1 MAQIARPGESAQIG
15 GVPNTVQTI
24 SGVTLPL
31 SVYAKTSGIDKLK
44 RILTRSL
51 STAQVHAVVI
61 GDSNG
66 YAYGKYAE
74 WNKNWCNYL
83 YEVLAPLQP
92 NASDK
97 IASYVVQPYG
107 FGVSAVADIPTDNP
121 SHPVNARWYG
131 TMPINLGPNSF
142 PQMSFSGGAVFNNST
157 IGGQRVAG
165 YLHCRTTAR
174 QQTFE
179 ENKDRARIIYGIG
192 QDAATG
198 AGNPY
203 AVPVNPRG
211 LRGETITQAA
221 FNASFGSVTVDIMDA
236 TGVADPNTLLTGGT
250 PLQTFTI
257 TAGYF
262 NRTFCSGGLISAE
275 ITLPASSDVLI
286 RMTPDGTSSGFILEG
301 IQFYNS
307 ALTTGVQLWDRCVS
321 GRGFGNSRSRRRD
334 AVTGVV
340 DPTFGIDGSLRDIYD
355 RPGFVACFESFKFAA
370 PYTNAPATFQQSY
383 QLGNLT
389 ASASHYNPGAQVW
402 MVRLLIND
410 LANAATERV
419 ECLKQYVRD
428 HVLFLDQFNTA
439 STECVYILDV
449 PPCRPGLD
457 AGTLDERNKWYYGI
471 GDSRFKYS
479 DLIAALK
486 TVVDEYPGTMILHD
500 SHQAIGTL
508 PPIADPAR
516 GNAKGLK
523 DTKRFY
529 LGTRDTSTSSGN
541 GDFLH
546 PDQEQ
551 FNRGF
556 LEFMRMMV
564 AGVTG

>member
-1 MAQIARPGESAQIG
+1 MPTIPTVRG
-15 GVPNTVQTI
+15 GSPVYQTI

-31 SVYAKTSGIDKLK
+31 SVYAQTSGIDKLK
-44 RILTRSL
+44 RILTRAM

-83 YEVLAPLQP
+83 YESLAPLQP

-107 FGVSAVADIPTDNP
+107 YGVSTLTDIPTDNP

-131 TMPINLGPNSF
+131 TMVINAGPNTF
-142 PQMSFSGGAVFNNST
+142 PQTAFSGGAVFNNST

-165 YLHCRTTAR
+165 YLHCRTTTR
-174 QQTFE
+174 QRTFE
-179 ENKDRARIIYGIG
+179 ENKDRCRIIYGIG
-192 QDAATG
+192 QDVATSG
-198 AGNPY
+198 GNPY
-203 AVPVNPRG
+203 AIPSNPRG
-211 LRGETITQAA
+211 LVGTTITQSA
-221 FNASFGSVTVDIMDA
+221 FNATFGTVTVDVMDA
-236 TGVADPNTLLTGGT
+236 TGVSDPNTLLVGGT
-250 PLQTFTI
+250 PLSTI
-257 TAGYF
+257 TITGGIL
-262 NRTFCSGGLISAE
+262 NRTFVSGGLISAE
-275 ITLPASSDVLI
+275 LTLPADKDVLI
-286 RMTPDGTSSGFILEG
+286 RMTPDATSSGFILEG
-301 IQFYNS
+301 MQFYNAS
-307 ALTTGVQLWDRCVS
+307 LTTGIQLWDRCVS
-321 GRGFGNSRSRRRD
+321 GRGFRNTRSRRRD
-334 AVTGVV
+334 ATTGVV
-340 DPTFGIDGSLRDIYD
+340 DPTYGIDGSLRDIFE
-355 RPGFVACFESFKFAA
+355 RPGFVANFEAFKFNA
-370 PYTNAPATFQQSY
+370 PYTNSAATFQQTY
-383 QLGNLT
+383 QLGSLT
-389 ASASHYNPGAQVW
+389 ASVSHYNPGAQVW

-410 LANAATERV
+410 LSNSLSERV

-428 HVLFLDQFNTA
+428 HVLFLDQFNTD

-457 AGTLDERNKWYYGI
+457 ASTLDERNKWYYGI
-471 GDSRFKYS
+471 GDSRFLYS

-500 SHQAIGTL
+500 SHQAIGAL
-508 PPIADPAR
+508 PPIADPSR
-516 GNAKGLK
+516 GNPEGLK

-529 LGTRDTSTSSGN
+529 LGTRDTSTSAGN
-541 GDFLH
+541 GDFQH

-556 LEFMRMMV
+556 LEFMKMMV